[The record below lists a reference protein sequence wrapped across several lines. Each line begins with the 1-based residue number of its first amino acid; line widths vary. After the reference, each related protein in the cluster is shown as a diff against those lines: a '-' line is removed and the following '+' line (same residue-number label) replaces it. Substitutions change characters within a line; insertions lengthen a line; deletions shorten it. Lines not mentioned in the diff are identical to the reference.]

1 MGNLTQSDM
10 TIVLILITVIIV
22 LLAIIAVLDIISRK
36 KKKEPQFAIS
46 KDDEE
51 KLIIEEKNEEI
62 EELPIELPTTSSEPI
77 KAFVD
82 KPNHV
87 QEIKYVEE
95 DEELEKTKARIE
107 LAELKEELKRQ
118 EEFKKLEENK
128 KEEIKVQEKK
138 DNAGEITS
146 MPISSEANEVNVNLI
161 EENKELIQ
169 EDLKEQIKEQIME
182 EIELLDL
189 EEIEVPSEEFTKQE
203 VAEIANAINEQLA
216 KVEEESNLQRV
227 NEVQEDLNEI
237 LEISKEDIIAAHEDE
252 QERKAIISVEE
263 FNKISDEMYDN
274 NEVIQMAYEDEG
286 NEPISLMELE
296 NLYNTREMK
305 TIKLDDF
312 ETIKP
317 EEKEAIIKDADIKK
331 MEDLPP
337 IAIEKK
343 FKSSP
348 FISPVYGI
356 SETKETI
363 ELEQTANLDKLNE
376 EIKKTN
382 EFLKTL
388 KELQKNLD

>member
-1 MGNLTQSDM
+1 MGNLTQNDM
-10 TIVLILITVIIV
+10 MIVFILLAVIIV
-22 LLAIIAVLDIISRK
+22 LLTIIAILDIIGRRK
-36 KKKEPQFAIS
+36 KKEDQLEIS
-46 KDDEE
+46 IDEE
-51 KLIIEEKNEEI
+51 QCYEKEEFINDNNNVEQLPV
-62 EELPIELPTTSSEPI
+62 ELPVMPLEPTKTFI
-77 KAFVD
+77 D

-87 QEIKYVEE
+87 HEIKYVEE

-107 LAELKEELKRQ
+107 LAELKEELARQ
-118 EEFKKLEENK
+118 EANK
-128 KEEIKVQEKK
+128 KMVELQ
-138 DNAGEITS
+138 
-146 MPISSEANEVNVNLI
+146 I
-161 EENKELIQ
+161 EESNELQSEETTEEQINVLDHSQESDIQLETIQ
-169 EDLKEQIKEQIME
+169 EDIEQTIE
-182 EIELLDL
+182 EIELLDFD
-189 EEIEVPSEEFTKQE
+189 EIEVTNDDFTKQE
-203 VAEIANAINEQLA
+203 VVEIANAINEELVKTEQEA
-216 KVEEESNLQRV
+216 NLQRV

-237 LEISKEDIIAAHEDE
+237 LEISKEEIIAAHEDE

-274 NEVIQMAYEDEG
+274 NEAIQMAYEDEG
-286 NEPISLMELE
+286 NEPISLTELE
-296 NLYNTREMK
+296 NLYNTREMQ
-305 TIKLDDF
+305 TIKLEEF
-312 ETIKP
+312 EEIKP